1 MKTHFFLSAV
11 LLASL
16 AVSSASYAQQP
27 AGSGPAAAEPT
38 PEQEAAELKKLNAE
52 IEAFGWTRQGVGKI
66 GNLGEIAI
74 PQGYR
79 FTDGNG
85 ASKMLEFYGNPPS
98 DRYLGMLATENFED
112 HSIIFEF
119 DDVGYV
125 KDDEKDQLNAD
136 DLLETMQEA
145 QEAGN
150 ERRKEMGLDEL
161 EITGWAVPPRFN
173 DITKNLE
180 WALKLKSK
188 SSGGITINHNT
199 RILGRKGVMEV
210 TLLCSP
216 EELEP
221 LLPSYQKILAGF
233 SYIEGERYAEFTSGD
248 KMAEYGLTALIA
260 GGGAFAAAKMG
271 LFGKLGAMI
280 AKMGKL
286 IFVVIAGIFVAIKKF
301 FSSLFGSRQAE

>member
-1 MKTHFFLSAV
+1 M
-11 LLASL
+11 
-16 AVSSASYAQQP
+16 
-27 AGSGPAAAEPT
+27 
-38 PEQEAAELKKLNAE
+38 
-52 IEAFGWTRQGVGKI
+52 
-66 GNLGEIAI
+66 
-74 PQGYR
+74 
-79 FTDGNG
+79 
-85 ASKMLEFYGNPPS
+85 
-98 DRYLGMLATENFED
+98 GMLATENFEE

-125 KDDEKDQLNAD
+125 KDDEKDNLDAD
-136 DLLETMQEA
+136 ALLETMQEA

-188 SSGGITINHNT
+188 SSGGVTINHNT

-221 LLPSYQKILAGF
+221 LLPSYQKILAGY
-233 SYIEGERYAEFTSGD
+233 SYIEGERYAEFRSGD

-271 LFGKLGAMI
+271 LFGKLGAMV

-286 IFVVIAGIFVAIKKF
+286 IFVVIAGIFIAIKKF
-301 FSSLFGSRQAE
+301 FSSLFGARQAE

>member
-98 DRYLGMLATENFED
+98 DRYLGMLATENFEE

-125 KDDEKDQLNAD
+125 KDDEKDNLDAD
-136 DLLETMQEA
+136 ALLETMQEA

-188 SSGGITINHNT
+188 SSGGVTINHNT

-221 LLPSYQKILAGF
+221 LLPSYQKILAGY
-233 SYIEGERYAEFTSGD
+233 SYIEGERYAEFRSGD

-271 LFGKLGAMI
+271 LFGKLGAMV

-286 IFVVIAGIFVAIKKF
+286 IFVVIAGIFIAIKKF
-301 FSSLFGSRQAE
+301 FSSLFGARQAE